1 VHQSEN
7 PPNPEAGVAVLMML
21 DLGPIDRFL
30 ASNNLLPAGC
40 SPAATSGAVFHVSLR
55 LAKASHG

>member
-1 VHQSEN
+1 LT
-7 PPNPEAGVAVLMML
+7 NPEAGVAVLMML